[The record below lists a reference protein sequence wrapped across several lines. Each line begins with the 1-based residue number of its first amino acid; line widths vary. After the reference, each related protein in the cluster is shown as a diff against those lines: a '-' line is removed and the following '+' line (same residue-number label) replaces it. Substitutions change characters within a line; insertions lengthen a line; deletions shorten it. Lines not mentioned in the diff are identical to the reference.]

1 MSCILCRCASIKP
14 SHRRPVNPVLLC
26 RSTFRSPWRGLPRQI
41 DYSFATLPGMVGS
54 AVDSHGR
61 NVIEIEGSGV
71 PVDMLESSWD
81 DFVFISTIGHPLDR
95 VVSSLKLVES
105 FNEVDIQFYEWVEKQ
120 SVPGW

>member
-1 MSCILCRCASIKP
+1 M
-14 SHRRPVNPVLLC
+14 
-26 RSTFRSPWRGLPRQI
+26 
-41 DYSFATLPGMVGS
+41 
-54 AVDSHGR
+54 DSHGR

-81 DFVFISTIGHPLDR
+81 DFVFISTIRHPLDR